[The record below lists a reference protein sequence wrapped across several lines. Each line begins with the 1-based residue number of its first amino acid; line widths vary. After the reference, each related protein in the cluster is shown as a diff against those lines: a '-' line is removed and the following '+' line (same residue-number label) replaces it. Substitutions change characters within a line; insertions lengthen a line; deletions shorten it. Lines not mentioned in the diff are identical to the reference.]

1 MRKTIDQK
9 TLLDRRFTSLSV
21 LGQHLW
27 MTLQIHPKTNA
38 LGVCDWTFRKISA
51 YSRGGTPEMLE
62 RAGRELESE
71 GLLVIDA
78 DNEEALLTN
87 HIDLTADSGTVESA
101 YLGTASP
108 RLREILVRELD
119 DLRRQGKRFPFT
131 WDEISGILAES
142 DDRIPGGPAVP
153 DKETDYGSADMQDS
167 SGVYVPIP
175 TVEPET
181 VPAVRPETCTAKT
194 VEEPDENPT
203 SSKTAE
209 PEEQSGKKR
218 RSRPR
223 KHPLPPEG
231 EDKPKRRRGRPR
243 KYRPEPVELA
253 DGTMEP
259 SFGEPMTMEQVKLLP
274 QYDSAAPIDID
285 DDGGPMYVQWD
296 EIPQQLWFW
305 HPLPEDWTPTAEAAQ
320 LYKDLGGGS
329 KTTVE
334 GAADMFRR
342 LYDSRLYTERD
353 NGFKAAPLPPDRLFV
368 QQLLHWRREKDEEN
382 ARKAKEEADM
392 KAIQTDEGE
401 PMVEADPVWGQSDE
415 YDTIDV
421 EPEDEQPEEATPP
434 TPEEE
439 APKVRHYKRMVP
451 KDWKPNQKHIDRAEK
466 LNIDIDTEAEKFY
479 NYSHSNGKKYLDFD
493 RAFDNWL
500 LNADKFNRNR
510 QNTVRKTRSEE
521 GYEHNMSML
530 EEALAQAGWD
540 A

>member
-62 RAGRELESE
+62 RAGRELEGE

-87 HIDLTADSGTVESA
+87 HIDLSADSGTVESA

-119 DLRRQGKRFPFT
+119 DLRRQGKRFPFA

-142 DDRIPGGPAVP
+142 DDGIPASPAVP
-153 DKETDYGSADMQDS
+153 DKETDDGDADMHDHPGMHVHAS
-167 SGVYVPIP
+167 AN
-175 TVEPET
+175 EPET
-181 VPAVRPETCTAKT
+181 VPAARPENRTAKT
-194 VEEPDENPT
+194 AEEPDENPT

-218 RSRPR
+218 RGRPR
-223 KHPLPPEG
+223 KHLLPPEG

-259 SFGEPMTMEQVKLLP
+259 SFGEPMTMEQVALMP
-274 QYDSAAPIDID
+274 QYDSTAPIDID
-285 DDGGPMYVQWD
+285 DDGRPMYVQWD

-342 LYDSRLYTERD
+342 LYDSRLYTERG

-392 KAIQTDEGE
+392 KAVQTEEDE

-421 EPEDEQPEEATPP
+421 EPEDEQPEE
-434 TPEEE
+434 E
-439 APKVRHYKRMVP
+439 APKVRRYKRMVP